1 MVSYLSDLNMIDL
14 IMVIPLLG
22 KIESI
27 FGVKLG
33 YWGRLKRFV
42 LMDVL

>member
-27 FGVKLG
+27 FGLS
-33 YWGRLKRFV
+33 
-42 LMDVL
+42 